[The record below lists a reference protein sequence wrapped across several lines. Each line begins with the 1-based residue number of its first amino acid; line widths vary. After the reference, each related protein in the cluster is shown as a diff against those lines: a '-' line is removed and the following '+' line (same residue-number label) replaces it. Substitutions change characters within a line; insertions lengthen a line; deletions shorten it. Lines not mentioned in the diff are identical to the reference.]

1 MRTGENP
8 SRCRKFRRRVRNRM
22 KETGESYTAARR
34 NLTEEAE
41 LHKNFGQQEREDQ
54 EDEIQDKDI
63 SPT

>member
-1 MRTGENP
+1 
-8 SRCRKFRRRVRNRM
+8 M